1 MKKKILVGSMIAIA
15 MLIGASFTSVVGY
28 KSVESDVKESP
39 LFNARINSALKKDNK
54 DFSCDYIGKSK
65 VSVIFFPQRDKALFS
80 FQKVVDGIS
89 NMDDLT
95 FNIFVDK
102 VVIKLCESKV
112 LEEKDFLK
120 IRELFNF
127 IRNNPEDA
135 KKYPFDLK
143 KHSYTI
149 GCPPP
154 TFEETPEFCFK
165 LFVLL
170 GIIIVTFPIWFPI
183 YILLRL
189 LGIITSPDIVHT

>member
-1 MKKKILVGSMIAIA
+1 MHNKILVCSIIVIAV
-15 MLIGASFTSVVGY
+15 LIGASFTSVVGY
-28 KSVESDVKESP
+28 KSVESNVKESP
-39 LFNARINSALKKDNK
+39 LFNTRINSALKKDSK

-65 VSVIFFPQRDKALFS
+65 ISVLFFPQRDKTLFP
-80 FQKVVDGIS
+80 FKKVVDGIS
-89 NMDDLT
+89 KMDDLA

-112 LEEKDFLK
+112 LKEKDFLK
-120 IRELFNF
+120 VRELFNF

-154 TFEETPEFCFK
+154 TFEVTPEFCFK

-170 GIIIVTFPIWFPI
+170 GLLIVTFPIWFPI
-183 YILLRL
+183 YVLLIILD
-189 LGIITSPDIVHT
+189 IIT